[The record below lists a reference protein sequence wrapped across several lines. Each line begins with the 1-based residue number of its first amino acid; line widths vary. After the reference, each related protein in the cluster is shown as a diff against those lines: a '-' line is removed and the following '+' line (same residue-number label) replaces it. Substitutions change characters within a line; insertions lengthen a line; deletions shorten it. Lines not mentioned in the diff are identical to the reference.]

1 MADDPNKRDYRD
13 RDRINVHETYELEY
27 WAKKWGVSHDR
38 LKQAE
43 KKVGPMVKDIQREL
57 GK

>member
-13 RDRINVHETYELEY
+13 RDRVNVNEPYEVEY
-27 WAKKWGVSHDR
+27 WSNKWGVTQDR

-57 GK
+57 GM

>member
-13 RDRINVHETYELEY
+13 RINVNQDYELQY
-27 WAKKWGVSHDR
+27 WSDKFGVSHDR
-38 LKQAE
+38 LREVVKR
-43 KKVGPMVKDIQREL
+43 VGPMVKDVQREL